1 MTQVLGLL
9 GAVPVPNPT
18 SDELDPLSVSPG
30 LVGFLA
36 TFAVAVATVLL
47 VLDLVRRLRRMRF
60 REDQE
65 RRREEEAA
73 GREEQATQEP
83 ATEEQVA
90 TDDDPPPPLVT

>member
-1 MTQVLGLL
+1 VTHVLGLL
-9 GAVPVPNPT
+9 VGAVPVPSPT
-18 SDELDPLSVSPG
+18 TDELDPLSVSPG

-47 VLDLVRRLRRMRF
+47 ILDMVRRLRRMRF

-73 GREEQATQEP
+73 RAQEDEREDAAP
-83 ATEEQVA
+83 AP
-90 TDDDPPPPLVT
+90 DDDPPPPLVT

>member
-1 MTQVLGLL
+1 VTHLLGLL
-9 GAVPVPNPT
+9 VAAVPVPSPT
-18 SDELDPLSVSPG
+18 TDELDPLTVSPG

-47 VLDLVRRLRRMRF
+47 ILDMVRRLRRMRF

-73 GREEQATQEP
+73 RAQEAARDDAAP
-83 ATEEQVA
+83 AP
-90 TDDDPPPPLVT
+90 DDDPPPPLVT

>member
-1 MTQVLGLL
+1 VTHLLGLL
-9 GAVPVPNPT
+9 VGAVPVPSPT
-18 SDELDPLSVSPG
+18 TEELDPLSVSPG

-73 GREEQATQEP
+73 RAREAEHEGAAEDT
-83 ATEEQVA
+83 ATE
-90 TDDDPPPPLVT
+90 DDPPPPLVT